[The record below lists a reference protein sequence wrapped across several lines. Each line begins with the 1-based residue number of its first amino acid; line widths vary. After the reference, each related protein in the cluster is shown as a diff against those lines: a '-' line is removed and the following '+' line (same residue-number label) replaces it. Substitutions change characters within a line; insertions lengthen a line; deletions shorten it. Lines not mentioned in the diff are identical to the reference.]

1 MDVIKMENSNYVICQ
16 SCGMPMTNEEDF
28 GTNSDGSKNA
38 EYCRFCYQEGKYTDE
53 CITMEQKIEKN
64 IEIAKKMEMPEEQ
77 AKEIANSIIP
87 KLKRWQNN

>member
-1 MDVIKMENSNYVICQ
+1 MIKMENSNDLICQ
-16 SCGMPMTNEEDF
+16 SCGIPIINKEDF

-38 EYCRFCYQEGKYTDE
+38 EYCQFCYKEGKYTDE
-53 CITMEQKIEKN
+53 GITMEQKIEKN
-64 IEIAKKMEMPEEQ
+64 IEIAKKMGMPEEQ